1 MSGTRWTDE
10 FIDSHFPRPDAQ
22 LGLSSFATPLLV
34 YGQVE
39 VTVPQ
44 VGSEQ
49 SAFSQAAATANPGI
63 CPSSGSTSSNQWSVQ
78 DNVNG
83 WTITSGPNAGD
94 TAWVHF
100 TIQSN
105 GSTNAICIWNIGLT
119 SQMYPNKC
127 YAPPNPPSIQRS
139 GGLQAFDFGNIAATT
154 SPVTLQI
161 GATLTE
167 TSGSGTDGPERRLM
181 RATADSGGPAAE
193 MRVMPC

>member
-1 MSGTRWTDE
+1 M
-10 FIDSHFPRPDAQ
+10 
-22 LGLSSFATPLLV
+22 SSFATPLLV

-39 VTVPQ
+39 VTDPQ
-44 VGSEQ
+44 MGSEQ

-119 SQMYPNKC
+119 THIISDVPQQVLC
-127 YAPPNPPSIQRS
+127 APESSVQRS

-167 TSGSGTDGPERRLM
+167 TSGSGTDSPERRLM